1 LKAFIPNL
9 ITLLNLLMGC
19 IATVL
24 AVQNHLI
31 EAGIFVGLGIFFDFF
46 DGLAARLLH
55 VSSELGKQLDSLA
68 DVVTSGVVPGIVMF
82 QLLNQSGDNLS
93 ILESAN
99 SVGWYAYLGF
109 IITLASAYRLAKFN
123 INERQSHSF
132 IGLPTPANAIFILS
146 LAFILE
152 YETDAWV
159 LDLIQSEI
167 FLIAITILSAFAL
180 NMNLE
185 LFSLKLKNFK
195 LSENIFV
202 YGLVL
207 FSILALVFLQ
217 FLAIPLI
224 ILVYILLSLVK
235 NKNTTK
241 TTS

>member
-1 LKAFIPNL
+1 
-9 ITLLNLLMGC
+9 MGC
-19 IATVL
+19 IATLL
-24 AVQNHLI
+24 AVHDHLI

-82 QLLNQSGDNLS
+82 QLLNQSEENLS
-93 ILESAN
+93 ILENFN
-99 SVGWYAYLGF
+99 SVDWYAYLGF

-123 INERQSHSF
+123 IDERQSHSF

-146 LAFILE
+146 LAFILK
-152 YETDAWV
+152 YETNEWF
-159 LDLIQSEI
+159 LNLIQSEI
-167 FLIAITILSAFAL
+167 FLISMTILSAFAL

-195 LSENIFV
+195 VSENVFV
-202 YGLVL
+202 YGLIL
-207 FSILALVFLQ
+207 FSILALIFLQ

-224 ILVYILLSLVK
+224 ILIYIGLSLIK
-235 NKNTTK
+235 KNTAK

>member
-1 LKAFIPNL
+1 
-9 ITLLNLLMGC
+9 MGC

>member
-1 LKAFIPNL
+1 
-9 ITLLNLLMGC
+9 MGC

-68 DVVTSGVVPGIVMF
+68 DVVTSGVVPGVVMF
-82 QLLNQSGDNLS
+82 QLLNQPRENLS
-93 ILESAN
+93 ILDNAGSIE
-99 SVGWYAYLGF
+99 WYAYLGF
-109 IITLASAYRLAKFN
+109 LITLASAYRLAKFN
-123 INERQSHSF
+123 IDERQSHSF

-152 YETDAWV
+152 YETNAWV
-159 LDLIQSEI
+159 LDLIQAET
-167 FLIAITILSAFAL
+167 FLISITILSAFAL

-195 LSENIFV
+195 FSDNMFV

-207 FSILALVFLQ
+207 FSVLALGFLQ

-224 ILVYILLSLVK
+224 ILVYIGLSLFK
-235 NKNTTK
+235 KNTAK